1 VLLGGQQLFVEHAV
15 LSEPVFGFLNCAAL
29 WCAARTLD
37 SSRLRWSLAAGAL
50 LGLAAC
56 VRLAIALVPL
66 AIAGWLLLTGPERR
80 LARLR
85 APAVLIAGLLIPL
98 TAYQIAHHH
107 STGTWSITRA
117 GNYNLYA
124 RAATFA
130 NCHKFTPPP
139 GTARLCEDTP
149 PARRPGPS
157 FYAFGA
163 SPANLVYGGTAQFPP
178 NDAAIRHVGA
188 FARAAIRG
196 QPLDYASTVA
206 QNAWRFLSPGSFTA
220 HSGESQAQL
229 IDQLFAPANYQ
240 LTAGLVKSVYGTPA
254 LLQRHG
260 VAHLRTY
267 ERHTRFNAV
276 ILLILAALVV
286 TGAIVARERA
296 RVGVALFGLNAAALA
311 LTPALTLFYD
321 ARYAIPTYGPLVAA
335 AAFGAWGAYERA
347 TKRDGAGAPA
357 QPAGA
362 GE

>member
-1 VLLGGQQLFVEHAV
+1 MGPNGSNPAGRVTIAALVVLLIVGI
-15 LSEPVFGFLNCAAL
+15 S
-29 WCAARTLD
+29 
-37 SSRLRWSLAAGAL
+37 LRVYFMTVWRPAL
-50 LGLAAC
+50 LGFTDSTVYLKDAFVSTFWDPLRVVGYGLFLRWAHD
-56 VRLAIALVPL
+56 LGGNLSTTILLQHALGV
-66 AIAGWLLLTGPERR
+66 ATGLLL
-80 LARLR
+80 
-85 APAVLIAGLLIPL
+85 
-98 TAYQIAHHH
+98 
-107 STGTWSITRA
+107 
-117 GNYNLYA
+117 YA
-124 RAATFA
+124 A
-130 NCHKFTPPP
+130 
-139 GTARLCEDTP
+139 
-149 PARRPGPS
+149 ARRVGGPS

-163 SPANLVYGGTAQFPP
+163 SPANLVYGGSAQFPP

-196 QPLDYASTVA
+196 QPLDYARTVA
-206 QNAWRFLSPGSFTA
+206 RNAWRFLSPGSFTA

-311 LTPALTLFYD
+311 VTPALTLFYD